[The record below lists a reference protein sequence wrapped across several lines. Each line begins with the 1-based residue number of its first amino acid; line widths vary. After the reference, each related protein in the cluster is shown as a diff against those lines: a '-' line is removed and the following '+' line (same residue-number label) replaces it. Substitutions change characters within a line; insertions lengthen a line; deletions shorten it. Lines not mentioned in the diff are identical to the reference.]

1 MLNLL
6 QRLERTIDHHSLIF
20 SNLKDLQQLQHWE
33 NETNK
38 THLEQVKRQ
47 E

>member
-6 QRLERTIDHHSLIF
+6 QRIERTINNHLLIF

-38 THLEQVKRQ
+38 THLEKAKR
-47 E
+47 